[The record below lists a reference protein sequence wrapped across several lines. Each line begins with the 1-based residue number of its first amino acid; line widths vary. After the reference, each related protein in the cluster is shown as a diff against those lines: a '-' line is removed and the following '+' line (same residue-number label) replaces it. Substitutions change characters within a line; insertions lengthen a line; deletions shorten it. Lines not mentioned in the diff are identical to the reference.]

1 MTAYSHLH
9 VHVSSLERTRAFYVG
24 QLGLEVLLERPGYV
38 RIGGG
43 DGFHIGFEEGS
54 PVGSAGIEIVIRV
67 DDVDEAYERF
77 RAAGVVF
84 DTAPEDQPWG
94 ARHAWL
100 HDPDGYP
107 LSICSPVVTA

>member
-1 MTAYSHLH
+1 M
-9 VHVSSLERTRAFYVG
+9 G

-43 DGFHIGFEEGS
+43 DGFHMGFEEGRAAQI
-54 PVGSAGIEIVIRV
+54 GSAGIEIVIRV
-67 DDVDEAYERF
+67 DDVDEAYGG
-77 RAAGVVF
+77 AAGVVF
-84 DTAPEDQPWG
+84 DSAPEDQPWG